1 MHFFVHL
8 AKICCIL
15 GWTRGELIF
24 LLRLVKWVWVLRT
37 YLIQAVKPL
46 LLNLEESDLPLKAY
60 LVPELLYPSGV
71 SVQEIVMSRIPKP
84 KVILQGSYKDILKFN
99 NRQKFPLAWRSHR
112 SYPGVQR
119 SPQHQRNDKNS
130 QACNKGHPFLTSV
143 KQ

>member
-1 MHFFVHL
+1 M
-8 AKICCIL
+8 
-15 GWTRGELIF
+15 
-24 LLRLVKWVWVLRT
+24 LRT